1 MTEHSAAADS
11 ALDRRFMALAL
22 GLAERGLG
30 TVWPNPAVGCV
41 LVKDGRIVGRGWTQP
56 GGRPHAETEAL
67 ARAGNAAHGAT
78 CYTTLEP
85 CAHHGQTG
93 PCADALVQAR
103 IARAVVAVKD
113 PDPRVAGRGNARLEA
128 AGIEVT
134 VGCME
139 AEARALNAGFLS
151 RVETGRPL
159 VTLKLA
165 STLDGRIATHTG
177 DSRWITGP
185 QARARA
191 HLLRARHDAVMVG
204 AASALADDP
213 ALTCRLPGM
222 ADASPVRV
230 VIDGAARLPAGH
242 ALIAGAGEHTT
253 WIVSTEALGRDGRHA
268 DWRERG
274 VEVMEVAPEADGR
287 PALLPALEAM
297 AARGLTRVL
306 VEGGG
311 RLAASLLGASLVD
324 RIEWFRAP
332 GAIGGDGV
340 PALAALGIERA
351 RDMPR
356 FVRIASIPVG
366 EDVLDT
372 LVPAG

>member
-1 MTEHSAAADS
+1 MTEPVAAADP

-22 GLAERGLG
+22 ALAGRGLG
-30 TVWPNPAVGCV
+30 NAWPNPAVGCV

-67 ARAGNAAHGAT
+67 ARAGAAAHGAT

-93 PCADALVQAR
+93 PCADALVKAG
-103 IARAVVAVKD
+103 IARAVVALED
-113 PDPRVAGRGNARLEA
+113 PDARVAGRGNALLES
-128 AGIEVT
+128 AGIDVT
-134 VGCME
+134 VGCMG

-151 RVETGRPL
+151 RVEKGRPL

-177 DSRWITGP
+177 DSRWITGAE
-185 QARARA
+185 ARARA

-222 ADASPVRV
+222 ADANPVRV
-230 VIDGAARLPAGH
+230 VIDGSARLPAGH
-242 ALIAGAGEHTT
+242 ALIAGAHEKPT
-253 WIVSTEALGRDGRHA
+253 WIVSTEALGGDGRHA
-268 DWRERG
+268 EWREAG
-274 VEVMEVAPEADGR
+274 VEVIEVAAGEGGR
-287 PALLPALEAM
+287 PVLAAALEAL
-297 AARGLTRVL
+297 AGRGITRVL

-311 RLAASLLGASLVD
+311 RLAASLLGAGLVD
-324 RIEWFRAP
+324 LIEWFRAP

-340 PALAALGIERA
+340 PALAALGVDRMD
-351 RDMPR
+351 DMPR
-356 FVRIASIPVG
+356 FVRIASTPVG
-366 EDVLDT
+366 GDVLDT
-372 LVPAG
+372 LAPAG